1 MKHLIFLLF
10 SSLFSDI
17 PKPIFDV
24 GHVHLDRIQETQS
37 VYIILPTD
45 YTLTEKYRWCFTI
58 NNVKVV
64 EYGIYTNRSD
74 VLHEQFDTQQY
85 NFFGI
90 DPNGHDSK
98 NYTLDIPI
106 TFHAGDMFRIDVKA
120 MSYNAEVTY
129 GIILY
134 RPDFIG
140 TDFYS
145 EVVSTITIDS
155 YLEDPGGFCGDSLH
169 PYPLADLNKDCIVD
183 INDLSIL
190 MQEWLV
196 SSI

>member
-1 MKHLIFLLF
+1 MVRLICSIIL
-10 SSLFSDI
+10 SAI
-17 PKPIFDV
+17 PKPVFDV
-24 GHVHLDRIQETQS
+24 DHIHMDRIKETQS

-45 YTLTEKYRWCFTI
+45 YTLTEKYRWCFGI
-58 NNVKVV
+58 NILETV
-64 EYGIYTNRSD
+64 EYGIYTIGND
-74 VLHEQFDTQQY
+74 VLHNQFDTQQY

-134 RPDFIG
+134 RPDFMG

-145 EVVSTITIDS
+145 EIVSTITIDS

-169 PYPLADLNKDCIVD
+169 PYPLADLNKDCIV
-183 INDLSIL
+183 NLSDLMI
-190 MQEWLV
+190 MAQDWLY
-196 SSI
+196 STAP